1 MYWDTSAL
9 LKLYVAENDSGYFI
23 GLIAK
28 SDQAI
33 VCSAISAIEIL
44 CALYR
49 KERNRELK
57 PGSAKAALQR
67 FRADSVAGRLV
78 IVPYG
83 EDVIAAAA
91 KIVEQA
97 YLSAQPVMLRSLD
110 AIHMASAT
118 IVGSKIMVVTDARLR
133 DVAAMARM
141 LVLP

>member
-1 MYWDTSAL
+1 M
-9 LKLYVAENDSGYFI
+9 
-23 GLIAK
+23 
-28 SDQAI
+28 
-33 VCSAISAIEIL
+33 
-44 CALYR
+44 
-49 KERNRELK
+49 
-57 PGSAKAALQR
+57 
-67 FRADSVAGRLV
+67 

-91 KIVEQA
+91 KIAEQA

-141 LVLP
+141 RVLP